1 MTESGLGIVMK
12 CVDVIRVWLD
22 QPWVAL
28 IVVAALAW
36 LLSLA
41 VHRVAA
47 VLLSRWV
54 RRRELARD
62 LFEQSRGP
70 MRLLVP
76 LLLFGLL
83 VQTLPANDAAH
94 GGGVIGELV
103 LIGVMLA
110 LTWMAVRAIGALER
124 AAVRRHP
131 VDIDDNVH
139 NRKVLTQVRLLC
151 RTGMVVVMIVG
162 VAGMLMSIPAVRQFG
177 ASLMASAGLA
187 GLALG
192 LAARPVLTNIIA
204 GLQIAMTQPIS
215 LDDCVMIEGEL
226 GYIEEITGTYVV
238 VRIWDERRLVVPINY
253 FIEHPIANWT
263 RTNPGLIS
271 TVFLW
276 FDYGIPLEPLRQEL
290 QRICEKAPEWD
301 RKTCI
306 LQMCEAAEHSVKI
319 RVLVSAVGMPAW
331 WDLGCRVREGLI
343 DFVQRQ
349 YPQYLPTMR
358 ARLQS
363 APEGAP
369 LVSVS

>member
-1 MTESGLGIVMK
+1 MSILTMRFDLIHG
-12 CVDVIRVWLD
+12 WLAER
-22 QPWVAL
+22 WVAL
-28 IVVAALAW
+28 LLVAFVAW
-36 LLSLA
+36 LLSLL
-41 VHRVAA
+41 VHRAAAAA
-47 VLLSRWV
+47 VAPWV
-54 RRRELARD
+54 RRRELIRD

-83 VQTLPANDAAH
+83 MQALP
-94 GGGVIGELV
+94 GGESTDGGLVGELV
-103 LIGVMLA
+103 LIGGLLA
-110 LTWMAVRAIGALER
+110 ITWFAVRAIGAMER
-124 AAVRRHP
+124 AAIRRHP

-192 LAARPVLTNIIA
+192 LAARPVLTNILA

-226 GYIEEITGTYVV
+226 GYIEEITSTYVV
-238 VRIWDERRLVVPINY
+238 VRVWDERRLVVPINY

-276 FDYGIPLEPLRQEL
+276 FDYGIPLDALRHEL
-290 QRICEKAPEWD
+290 RRICEKAPEWD

-349 YPQYLPTMR
+349 YPQYLPSMR
-358 ARLQS
+358 ARLQHVP
-363 APEGAP
+363 AGTP
-369 LVSVS
+369 LVSVP